1 MFPTI
6 ALIGLV
12 AFIPVVMIVIVITNN
27 RTRSSKDIMAGVRER
42 IEQRRLDR
50 AFMNTTPV
58 EDPYER
64 AYDLTAAMSA
74 VEVDESANGYGQ
86 LDDEQKRVIAAIF
99 DNRAQTPSTLTSSKL
114 GVVAGSRWTHS
125 VFGELNQIEP
135 IADKDIWS
143 NSRN

>member
-6 ALIGLV
+6 ILIALAVSAL
-12 AFIPVVMIVIVITNN
+12 AAVVGIMVLRNK
-27 RTRSSKDIMAGVRER
+27 SKSNEDIMAGVRER
-42 IEQRRLDR
+42 AEQRRQDR

-58 EDPYER
+58 EDPYDR
-64 AYDLTAAMSA
+64 TYNLAAAMSA

-99 DNRAQTPSTLTSSKL
+99 DNQAQTASSLSLTSTH
-114 GVVAGSRWTHS
+114 GARWNHS
-125 VFGELNQIEP
+125 VFGDLNTVKP
-135 IADKDIWS
+135 IRDKDIWS